1 MKLPSKDKL
10 TNQEMHYLYQCDLDE
25 FFGSKTW
32 PNYLYMTRFRH
43 IVDFIDTHISS
54 SGGRIVDIGCAQ
66 GNYTISLA
74 QQGYKAIGVDVRPN
88 FLKYAGLKLE
98 DIEKKNVHFCV
109 GDAKN
114 LPFCSELFDC
124 ALLLEIIEH
133 ISEPEKVLLEVKRVL
148 KEDGFLVFSTVNRNR
163 IKAKSMSLDSFRQ
176 KRSREDVRAT
186 SDTARGDEH
195 LFELTEKES
204 IDLLSS
210 YGFSILNSSIE
221 VFEGMY
227 FAMPVLKFLPYTYI
241 EYLGQLLLS
250 RKLLRDKFGFNIIIF
265 AQKG

>member
-10 TNQEMHYLYQCDLDE
+10 TNQEMHYLYQCDLKE
-25 FFGSKTW
+25 FFSSKTW

-43 IVDFIDTHISS
+43 IVDFIHKHITQ
-54 SGGRIVDIGCAQ
+54 GGRIVDIGCAQ
-66 GNYTISLA
+66 GNYTISLG
-74 QQGYKAIGVDVRPN
+74 QQGYEVIGVDVRPN
-88 FLKYAGLKLE
+88 FLKYAVLKLE
-98 DIEKKNVHFCV
+98 DIEKKKVHFCA

-124 ALLLEIIEH
+124 ALLLETIEH
-133 ISEPEKVLLEVKRVL
+133 ISEPEKVLLEAKRVL

-163 IKAKSMSLDSFRQ
+163 IKAKSMSLNGFRQ
-176 KRSREDVRAT
+176 KQNRGDVRAT
-186 SDTARGDEH
+186 TDTARGDEH
-195 LFELTEKES
+195 LFELTEKEC
-204 IDLLSS
+204 INLLSS

-227 FAMPVLKFLPYTYI
+227 FAMPILKFLPYASI
-241 EYLGQLLLS
+241 ERLGQLLLS
-250 RKLLRDKFGFNIIIF
+250 RELLRDKFGFNIIIF